1 MAKLHN
7 KNVLAALSA
16 IIASGTVTSDVGKPL
31 VRDGLI
37 EVHPD
42 DMAGNVEP
50 ARAKLTQKGIDGM
63 PKAPAP
69 AGAVSTPSNFA
80 IIDGVVLPPSKR
92 GAGRV
97 AGPPKYPFA
106 DLLPGKSFFVPVSE
120 AVPNPLKTLGSAV
133 VNATN
138 KYRVDTG
145 KTEEVERTVR
155 EGKKAKLDATGNKIK
170 EKATVPV
177 YEYPRKFAIRAV
189 KAGDQL
195 GSWKAEADG
204 VIISRT
210 V

>member
-7 KNVLAALSA
+7 KTVQAALTRIQSTGRA
-16 IIASGTVTSDVGKPL
+16 TLADKGL
-31 VRDGLI
+31 VDMGLI
-37 EVHPD
+37 EVNKD
-42 DMAGNVEP
+42 DVVNDEAA
-50 ARAKLTQKGIDGM
+50 ARLTQKGVDGM
-63 PKAPAP
+63 PKQASEPS
-69 AGAVSTPSNFA
+69 GASTPSNFA

-97 AGPPKYPFA
+97 AGPSKYPFA
-106 DLLPGKSFFVPVSE
+106 DLLPGKSFFVPVSDE
-120 AVPNPLKTLGSAV
+120 VPNPLKTLGSAV

-145 KTEEVERTVR
+145 NKETVERTKR
-155 EGKKAKLDATGNKIK
+155 DGKKALVVDGKKVK
-170 EKATVPV
+170 ETVTVPV

-189 KAGDQL
+189 VKGQKL
-195 GSWKAEADG
+195 GTWEAPEDG